1 MEHLNKKMKI
11 FTPLF
16 ILLALTSFAGAQ
28 NKKPSPD
35 LILFSNYLQGTYTSE
50 EQSKNDTDYFNI
62 SLIITPI
69 WKNKKDGGYWF
80 YVEQA
85 MASKKEKPYRQRVYH
100 VTQTGENNFESAI
113 YTLTEPLRFAQKP
126 EMVDALPVDSIQ
138 LKNGCSVIL
147 KKNKEGFFEG
157 STDGKKCAS
166 DLRGAS
172 YASSIVTLK
181 ENELLSW
188 DQGFDKDDKQ
198 VWGATKGGYVFK
210 KIKP

>member
-1 MEHLNKKMKI
+1 MRNS
-11 FTPLF
+11 F
-16 ILLALTSFAGAQ
+16 ILIFVVLTFTSSAQLVDKQTDLKLLA
-28 NKKPSPD
+28 
-35 LILFSNYLQGTYTSE
+35 NYFQGTYSSE

-69 WKNKKDGGYWF
+69 WKNKNDGGYWF

-100 VTQTGENNFESAI
+100 VTQTGENTFESAI
-113 YTLTEPLRFAQKP
+113 YTLTDPLRFAQKT
-126 EMVDALPVDSIQ
+126 ELVEALPVDSIQ
-138 LKNGCSVIL
+138 LKDGCAVIL
-147 KKNKEGFFEG
+147 NKNKDGFFVG

-188 DQGFDKDDKQ
+188 DQGFDKDNKQ

-210 KIKP
+210 KIKQ